1 MILFTFN
8 IIFAADLTFFSSSS
22 MSFWNCCCFRS
33 ENTVCIFQSLC
44 VSLLFC
50 CVGVGGDDR
59 VVFMDHSCLGFSP
72 KPVPP
77 LFIALIPILL
87 DKKEAN
93 VQVMWGYCRPYT
105 YVMCVQY
112 HIVLCFINVLYYN
125 LFRQILY
132 HPKASN
138 SFFFPEPL
146 LSDLNLYRWRKA
158 NICCMSF

>member
-77 LFIALIPILL
+77 FSSLSFRFYLIRKKLMFRLCGGTVDPIHMLCVCSTTSCYVLLMFYTIIYLDRFYIIQRHQIA
-87 DKKEAN
+87 
-93 VQVMWGYCRPYT
+93 
-105 YVMCVQY
+105 
-112 HIVLCFINVLYYN
+112 
-125 LFRQILY
+125 
-132 HPKASN
+132 
-138 SFFFPEPL
+138 FFFQSHCFL
-146 LSDLNLYRWRKA
+146 
-158 NICCMSF
+158 I